1 MAKVLVQLAHPML
14 EKSRVHA
21 KMLFAIK
28 KIPGVTIN
36 DLYEHYPDFD
46 IDVKREQALLLS
58 HDIII
63 FQHPFYWYSTPAIIK
78 QWFDLVLEHG
88 WAYGKNGHQLTGK
101 WVCSALSCGGT
112 EQAYQDGGRNRLT
125 IRQFLAPVEQTVLL
139 CQMKYLPPFVVYGT
153 HKLESD
159 DINLHAKAYGKL
171 LIALTE
177 ETMNLTA
184 WHAGEILNAH
194 TLISQI

>member
-1 MAKVLVQLAHPML
+1 MVR
-14 EKSRVHA
+14 E
-21 KMLFAIK
+21 IK
-28 KIPGVTIN
+28 NIPGITLN

-46 IDVKREQALLLS
+46 IDVKREQTLLLG

-88 WAYGKNGHQLTGK
+88 WAYGKNGHQLKGK
-101 WVCSALSCGGT
+101 YVCNAISCGGS
-112 EQAYQDGGRNRLT
+112 EQAYQNGGRNRLT

-153 HKLESD
+153 HTLEMNN
-159 DINLHAKAYGKL
+159 IETHAKSYAKM
-171 LIALTE
+171 LIAITE
-177 ETMNLTA
+177 ETINLTA
-184 WHAGEILNAH
+184 WHAGDTLDAQTLN
-194 TLISQI
+194 SQL